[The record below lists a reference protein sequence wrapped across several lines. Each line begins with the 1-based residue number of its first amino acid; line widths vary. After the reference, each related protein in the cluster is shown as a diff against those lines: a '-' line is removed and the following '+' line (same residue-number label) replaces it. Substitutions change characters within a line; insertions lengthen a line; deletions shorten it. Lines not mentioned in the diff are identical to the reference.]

1 MRRVVAPSRRAVRAQ
16 RAEERRDAR
25 RGRPLASRV
34 RVAEW
39 RYPVARVPRRD
50 VRVPRD
56 PECGA
61 FSMFDRPPGPV
72 RAAGAWTW
80 PPCAASSCGAPR
92 RIASLREAPRARRAF
107 AAYEL
112 RPHVGDGLPFVERGG
127 SSYRIEGVAR
137 SRPVKRRP
145 QDAWFQREFGTSRR
159 CNQPS
164 PRRRRDPAALV
175 RAPCLAAS
183 RTVRF
188 THRRSGTSTG

>member
-25 RGRPLASRV
+25 RGLPLASRV

-107 AAYEL
+107 AASRARRL
-112 RPHVGDGLPFVERGG
+112 RT
-127 SSYRIEGVAR
+127 AR
-137 SRPVKRRP
+137 RR
-145 QDAWFQREFGTSRR
+145 QRHAAH
-159 CNQPS
+159 
-164 PRRRRDPAALV
+164 RRRDPRRPPVRWAARPHRSRRRPEARPAP
-175 RAPCLAAS
+175 RA
-183 RTVRF
+183 RTHALYFNR
-188 THRRSGTSTG
+188 TLTSQREREENETERHSSNI

>member
-107 AAYEL
+107 AAYATITL
-112 RPHVGDGLPFVERGG
+112 TSKLLAKSAFFDVPNVKPFGHLGGDIAPTVTDSIADLKYVQLIKALHVCIIDVAAMADMT
-127 SSYRIEGVAR
+127 RIAI
-137 SRPVKRRP
+137 SAFLLK
-145 QDAWFQREFGTSRR
+145 QR
-159 CNQPS
+159 NVW
-164 PRRRRDPAALV
+164 AL
-175 RAPCLAAS
+175 
-183 RTVRF
+183 
-188 THRRSGTSTG
+188 